1 MSETVTAGK
10 VVLMHYT
17 LRNGQ
22 GDVLDTS
29 DGRPPMPYLH
39 GAQNIVPGLEQQLD
53 GVALG
58 AKVSAVVEPKDA
70 YGVRNEDAMM
80 VLPRTAFPDDM
91 PLEPGTPFAMHDPN
105 DQNRTVHAFVV
116 AIKEEQVMID
126 ANHPLAGVTLHF
138 DVEIV
143 GLRDATEEERT
154 HGHPHG
160 ADGTG
165 GHSHD
170 H

>member
-10 VVLMHYT
+10 VVLMNYT
-17 LRNGQ
+17 LRNPD

-29 DGRPPMPYLH
+29 EGRPPMPYLH
-39 GAQNIVPGLEQQLD
+39 GAQNIVPGLERQLD

-58 AKVSAVVEPKDA
+58 AKVSAVVEPAEA
-70 YGVRNEDAMM
+70 YGVRNEE
-80 VLPRTAFPDDM
+80 LRTVFPKSAFPEDM
-91 PLEPGTPFAMHDPN
+91 PLEPGTPFAMQDPKN
-105 DQNRTVHAFVV
+105 PGRAQHAFIIAVQG
-116 AIKEEQVMID
+116 EQVMID

-143 GLRDATEEERT
+143 GIRDATEEERT

-160 ADGTG
+160 PDGT
-165 GHSHD
+165 HSHG